1 MLPTKNSN
9 GRKILENVSLKE
21 LTTFK
26 VGGRARYFCV
36 AKNLAKVTE
45 AMDFAK
51 KNKLPV
57 FILGCGSNILV
68 SNKGFSGLVVK
79 MDILGVEFVEKA
91 GGKVEIIAG
100 AGENWDDLVRL
111 TVEKNL
117 HGLENLS
124 LIPGSVGAAPVQ
136 NIGAYGVEVASVI
149 SFVEIFDRKTAE
161 AKILNKEACRFNYRQ
176 SIFQTP
182 AGKNFIIVRIGFL
195 LNKSK
200 RKKPF
205 KTDYPDVQ
213 EWLKREKISAPTIA
227 DIRRGIVEIRTK
239 KLPNLAEVGTAG
251 SFFKNPIIS
260 DAQFK
265 KFKVMFPDLP
275 GVAVGKNKVKI
286 FLAWVLDKMCGL
298 KGFSIGKV
306 GLHKNQPLVIVN
318 YGGATAGEI
327 KSFAEKI
334 AIIVKEKTGLAI
346 KREVEYVG

>member
-1 MLPTKNSN
+1 M
-9 GRKILENVSLKE
+9 KILENVSLKE

-26 VGGRARYFCV
+26 VGGRARYFCE
-36 AKNLAKVTE
+36 AKNLTEVAKAV
-45 AMDFAK
+45 DFAK

-57 FILGCGSNILV
+57 FILGGGSNILF
-68 SNKGFSGLVVK
+68 SSEGFYGLVIK
-79 MDILGVEFVEKA
+79 MDILGIEFKELGRNRVEV
-91 GGKVEIIAG
+91 KVG
-100 AGENWDDLVRL
+100 AGESWDYLVSL
-111 TVEKNL
+111 VTEKGL
-117 HGLENLS
+117 SGLENLS
-124 LIPGSVGAAPVQ
+124 LIPGTVGAAPVQ

-161 AKILNKEACRFNYRQ
+161 TKILNKKTCRFNYRQ

-182 AGKNFIIVRIGFL
+182 AGKNFIIIRVGFL

-200 RKKPF
+200 KKKPF

-227 DIRRGIVEIRTK
+227 DIRQGIVEIRTK
-239 KLPNLAEVGTAG
+239 KLPNLAEVGTVG

-260 DAQFK
+260 NVQFK

-275 GVAVGKNKVKI
+275 GVVMGKNKVKI

-318 YGGATAGEI
+318 YGGATAEEI
-327 KSFAEKI
+327 KLFAEKI
-334 AIIVKEKTGLAI
+334 AAVVKEKTGLVI
-346 KREVEYVG
+346 EREVEYVG